1 MTYLNSGNRYNQAVK
16 SRLIL
21 DEKNGE
27 SMDYDLV
34 GMKVLI
40 VEDMPDNAELI
51 HKILKRL
58 GLKIALAADGEEA
71 LEKVPAFQPDII
83 LLDVGLPGINGLEV
97 CQRLKQDP
105 ANKDI
110 PIIFLTAFSDSSD
123 ISKGFQLGGI
133 DYITKPFRRDEVFIR
148 ITNQL
153 RLISNHR
160 KVIVKDFSFK
170 TITNQVPD
178 LIFQLDPD
186 RKITFANPA
195 FAILGYAPE
204 DLESQPIESLVV
216 EEDKADLISKL
227 FNRKAESLV
236 IRDMKI
242 RFISQKDASVIS
254 YSVDAFGIWDA
265 PHDVVFESDANNN
278 FLGTFCIAK
287 A

>member
-1 MTYLNSGNRYNQAVK
+1 LNWAEFPTK
-16 SRLIL
+16 
-21 DEKNGE
+21 KNGV
-27 SMDYDLV
+27 SMEYDLV

-71 LEKVPAFQPDII
+71 LEKVTVFQPDVI
-83 LLDVGLPGINGLEV
+83 LLDVGLPGINGFEA

-105 ANKDI
+105 ATKDI

-123 ISKGFQLGGI
+123 ISKGFQLGVI
-133 DYITKPFRRDEVFIR
+133 DYITKPFRREEVFIR

-153 RLISNHR
+153 RLVNDHR
-160 KVIVKDFSFK
+160 KVLVKDFSFK
-170 TITNQVPD
+170 AIANNIPD

-195 FAILGYAPE
+195 FSTLGYVPE
-204 DLESQPIESLVV
+204 DLESQPVESLVA
-216 EEDKADLISKL
+216 EEDKAGLLSKL
-227 FNRKAESLV
+227 SDRKAESLV
-236 IRDMKI
+236 IQGMKI
-242 RFISQKDASVIS
+242 RFISQKDASLIS

-278 FLGTFCIAK
+278 FLGTLCIAK

>member
-1 MTYLNSGNRYNQAVK
+1 
-16 SRLIL
+16 
-21 DEKNGE
+21 
-27 SMDYDLV
+27 MDYDLV

-58 GLKIALAADGEEA
+58 GLKIALASDGEEA
-71 LEKVPAFQPDII
+71 LEKVPVFQPDVI

-105 ANKDI
+105 ANKHI

-123 ISKGFQLGGI
+123 VAKGFQLGGI

-153 RLISNHR
+153 RLIRDHR

-170 TITNQVPD
+170 TIAHQIPD
-178 LIFQLDPD
+178 LIFKLDPD

-195 FAILGYAPE
+195 FATLGYAPE
-204 DLESQPIESLVV
+204 DLESQPVEDLVV
-216 EEDKADLISKL
+216 EEDKANLISKL
-227 FNRKAESLV
+227 SDREAESLV
-236 IRDMKI
+236 IHDMKI

-278 FLGTFCIAK
+278 FLGTLCIAK

>member
-58 GLKIALAADGEEA
+58 GLKIALAADGAEA

-227 FNRKAESLV
+227 SNRKAESLV

>member
-1 MTYLNSGNRYNQAVK
+1 MSDD
-16 SRLIL
+16 LI
-21 DEKNGE
+21 
-27 SMDYDLV
+27 

-40 VEDMPDNAELI
+40 VEDIPDNAELI

-58 GLKIALAADGEEA
+58 GLKISLATDGEDA
-71 LEKVPAFQPDII
+71 LEKVPLFQPDVI
-83 LLDVGLPGINGLEV
+83 LLDVGLPGINGFEV

-153 RLISNHR
+153 RLIRDHR
-160 KVIVKDFSFK
+160 KVIVKDFSVK
-170 TITNQVPD
+170 TLTHQVSD

-195 FAILGYAPE
+195 FATLGYSPE
-204 DLESQPIESLVV
+204 DLENQPVESLVT
-216 EEDKADLISKL
+216 EEDKEDLISKL
-227 FNRKAESLV
+227 SNREEESLV

-242 RFISQKDASVIS
+242 RFISQKDASVTS
-254 YSVDAFGIWDA
+254 YSVDAFGIWDV
-265 PHDVVFESDANNN
+265 PHDVVFKNDTNNT
-278 FLGTFCIAK
+278 FLGTLCIAK

>member
-1 MTYLNSGNRYNQAVK
+1 
-16 SRLIL
+16 
-21 DEKNGE
+21 
-27 SMDYDLV
+27 MDYDLV

-58 GLKIALAADGEEA
+58 GLKIALAVNGEEA
-71 LEKVPAFQPDII
+71 LEKVPLFQPDII

-97 CQRLKQDP
+97 CQRLKQNP
-105 ANKDI
+105 LNKDI

-153 RLISNHR
+153 RLIRDHR

-170 TITNQVPD
+170 TLTHQVSD

-195 FAILGYAPE
+195 FATLGYAPE
-204 DLESQPIESLVV
+204 DLESQLVESLVT
-216 EEDKADLISKL
+216 EEDKGDLISKL
-227 FNRKAESLV
+227 SDREAESLV

-242 RFISQKDASVIS
+242 RFISQKDASVTS

-265 PHDVVFESDANNN
+265 PHDVVFESDTNHN
-278 FLGTFCIAK
+278 FLGTLCIAK
-287 A
+287 T

>member
-1 MTYLNSGNRYNQAVK
+1 
-16 SRLIL
+16 
-21 DEKNGE
+21 
-27 SMDYDLV
+27 MDYDLV

-58 GLKIALAADGEEA
+58 GLKIALASDGEEA
-71 LEKVPAFQPDII
+71 LEKVPVFQPDVI

-105 ANKDI
+105 ANKHI

-123 ISKGFQLGGI
+123 VAKGFQLGGI

-153 RLISNHR
+153 RLIRDHR

-170 TITNQVPD
+170 TIAHQIPD
-178 LIFQLDPD
+178 LIFKLDPD

-195 FAILGYAPE
+195 FATLGYAPE
-204 DLESQPIESLVV
+204 DLESQPVEDLVV
-216 EEDKADLISKL
+216 EEDKANLISKL
-227 FNRKAESLV
+227 SDREAESLV
-236 IRDMKI
+236 IHDMKI
-242 RFISQKDASVIS
+242 RFISQKDASVMS
-254 YSVDAFGIWDA
+254 CSMDAFGIWDA
-265 PHDVVFESDANNN
+265 PHDVVFENDKNNT
-278 FLGTFCIAK
+278 FLGTLCIAK

>member
-1 MTYLNSGNRYNQAVK
+1 
-16 SRLIL
+16 
-21 DEKNGE
+21 
-27 SMDYDLV
+27 MDYDLV

-40 VEDMPDNAELI
+40 IEDMPDNAELI

-58 GLKIALAADGEEA
+58 GLKIDLAADGEEA
-71 LEKVPAFQPDII
+71 LEKVPVFQPDII

-105 ANKDI
+105 SNKDI

-123 ISKGFQLGGI
+123 VSKGFQLGGA

-153 RLISNHR
+153 RLIRDHR

-195 FAILGYAPE
+195 FATLGYAPE
-204 DLESQPIESLVV
+204 DLENQPVEVLVV

-227 FNRKAESLV
+227 SGRKAESLV
-236 IRDMKI
+236 IHDMKI
-242 RFISQKDASVIS
+242 RFISQKNASNIF

-265 PHDVVFESDANNN
+265 PHDVVFESDAKNN
-278 FLGTFCIAK
+278 FLGTLCIAK

>member
-1 MTYLNSGNRYNQAVK
+1 
-16 SRLIL
+16 
-21 DEKNGE
+21 
-27 SMDYDLV
+27 MDYDLV

-58 GLKIALAADGEEA
+58 GLKITLAADGEEA
-71 LEKVPAFQPDII
+71 LEKVPTFQPDVI
-83 LLDVGLPGINGLEV
+83 LLDVGLPGINGFEV

-123 ISKGFQLGGI
+123 IAKGFQLGGI
-133 DYITKPFRRDEVFIR
+133 DYITKPFRREEVFIR

-153 RLISNHR
+153 RLISDHR

-170 TITNQVPD
+170 TLTNQVPD

-195 FAILGYAPE
+195 FATLGYAPE
-204 DLESQPIESLVV
+204 DLESQPVESLVA

-227 FNRKAESLV
+227 SDRKAESL
-236 IRDMKI
+236 IIHDMKI
-242 RFISQKDASVIS
+242 HFISQKDASVIP

-265 PHDVVFESDANNN
+265 PHDTVFESNAINN
-278 FLGTFCIAK
+278 FLGTLCIAK